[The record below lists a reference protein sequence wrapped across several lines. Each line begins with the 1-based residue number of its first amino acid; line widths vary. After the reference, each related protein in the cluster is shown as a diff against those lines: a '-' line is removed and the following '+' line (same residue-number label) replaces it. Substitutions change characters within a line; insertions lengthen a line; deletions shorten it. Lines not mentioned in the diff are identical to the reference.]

1 MVLIASSPS
10 LDYNQVPILM
20 HVLVV
25 IVIRDGQ
32 EFRGVVIVLE
42 LYSVEQI

>member
-20 HVLVV
+20 HAFVS
-25 IVIRDGQ
+25 IVKRDGQ

-42 LYSVEQI
+42 LYSVEQK